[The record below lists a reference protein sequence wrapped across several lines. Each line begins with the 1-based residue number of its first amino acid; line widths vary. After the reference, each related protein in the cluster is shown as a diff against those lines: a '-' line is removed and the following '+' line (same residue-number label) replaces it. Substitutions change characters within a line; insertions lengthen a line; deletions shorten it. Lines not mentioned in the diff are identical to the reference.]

1 MAKKMRSLLRLL
13 FGRTAFVMLSLL
25 IQVGFF
31 FSCIR
36 WLSGYMVY
44 IYGGMILLTA
54 LVMVHILNEKADPSF
69 KIAWLVP
76 VLVFPV
82 FGTLLYLFVQIQVGT
97 KIIAAR
103 LKTPKRRPRLIWSR
117 RRAYA
122 ER

>member
-44 IYGGMILLTA
+44 ILSLI
-54 LVMVHILNEKADPSF
+54 HI
-69 KIAWLVP
+69 
-76 VLVFPV
+76 
-82 FGTLLYLFVQIQVGT
+82 
-97 KIIAAR
+97 
-103 LKTPKRRPRLIWSR
+103 
-117 RRAYA
+117 
-122 ER
+122 